1 MSAPYHHIPAA
12 ELAQFLDDVSKNVA
26 HDEDTDFRKLV
37 LHLFGFVNAKLQA
50 ATTLPTP
57 ETTHFAARL
66 FEAVETVLTSKKHL
80 LNTPVSNDE
89 LNTVL
94 DGSTVASVAP
104 VSSNTM
110 LIYEWVIHFACS
122 WLPQFPDSLEITN
135 LIKSF
140 LMELINIISV
150 HLHAYRY
157 KKHLRKMLLDL
168 VDAHVG
174 KLFEY
179 MSLVTLKD
187 DFSAVYAPLLSSGVH
202 LFTIVNDYDITN
214 KLALHDLSTAVRF
227 GAIARKLDFVLTSSH
242 LDSLLTDASDAN
254 LKLVDNLK
262 SVLLL
267 NMTCNLLLETNTKWV
282 QIDLVLHWIH
292 DHFDSFKNN
301 PKRSLFKSYNKAT
314 CACVM
319 KIYLLC
325 REKGLLSSFFNA
337 FPMHVFLVG
346 VSKLDLAPPP
356 ENEFPPSILK
366 VLNVLSFQLSI
377 LEDSQSAQI
386 AAANY
391 SLASVA
397 FVDGE
402 LNSLRDLIFEST
414 SASTISVLHFI
425 IDSHHLFGH
434 FVSQHDRRDSDI
446 TEIGQWL
453 NYACELIHLES
464 KSGVFTSRMT
474 LYTFISVLRD
484 VPCLINGDYD
494 FESRTC
500 TKCDKHSAKNVY
512 QDVSAKRKQITD
524 QFEANVLYSDV
535 ICNFL
540 LRKKLQILKED
551 PLLTTNV
558 LLMLFNL
565 FRTFRPPSR
574 VENEPCLQFILL
586 CLSENKNRDVRL
598 LASRVLPLFI
608 VRDFDDTLE
617 VLFRQIFQSISRIRY
632 DYEGGRIYLAESS
645 LMALGELAVVCE
657 GEWLCVILIKLID
670 ALGEPNEQHVNLAY
684 NCLLYSAAA
693 KSVTPYKL
701 LSPFLP
707 SIAERIIRKP
717 RMFSRLTELLGISK
731 KYFLSNTREYTTPR
745 FLEYYRHDFI
755 QEIADASNMDKMKL
769 IAKTLPRIMA
779 TYLCKD
785 DKVDASYIV
794 NVLSNASPRYQK
806 LTITDL
812 IPNVGEVLWFIL
824 LQMQFDIEG
833 NITNEKRIFAAIEYV
848 ARINWAKR
856 KGDSESMP
864 NPKEFDFI
872 KYVLGEHVLEL
883 VQKFSENVH
892 HMKGIK
898 PYLEKVGSL
907 KAMQFLISRNIDAAS
922 SALGQISTCLQAS
935 LGNRTLELPAIQ
947 CWNVLVQNLNTRH
960 LVSLFDITI
969 SLIFQKFESFQHKS
983 KLVATEILQKLFC
996 ELRDKYNK
1004 YALYYFSVPF
1014 IKDLDQYFVLDA
1026 TFISMMKPR
1035 SKLSYFPEFARR
1047 LQTNNKYVVH
1057 QALDDLLN
1065 FTNKYQQSCQREEFR
1080 DVLNE
1085 KSVSLLVR
1093 NLLDISVQ
1101 FKTKDPVI
1109 STKCAKA
1116 LASMGALDSNRFN
1129 FKTIN
1134 SQLIVVHDFRD
1145 YKENAKFLSNFI
1157 KEKVIKNF
1165 WASDD
1170 PVKQLFSAYSMQ
1182 KFLNVLGLN
1191 ESILSPESQGFRTS
1205 VWNSFSEI
1213 DKSTLTPLLSS
1224 KYFAPNPRYEPLTF
1238 PLFRLGMRYEKWLV
1252 DFTTNLFRRPFPE
1265 SRQKDS
1271 QEQAK
1276 TIIFQTCSML
1286 IRDEEVSISQ
1296 YLVKYVALS
1305 HIVNGDERSKS
1316 DILNEFMAILN
1327 SRNSLSSSS
1336 EKIEQLKLCYQAVFE
1351 VIDYFNEWVSAVTQT
1366 LSDTLISKA
1375 VSASLKKSRSYVQAF
1390 LKEIP
1395 MELIAVTSSE
1405 CDSYE
1410 RTILYLEKCYRDGK
1424 VKTDNKL
1431 DNLSI
1436 ASTLQSVYSNIDDF
1450 DALDG
1455 VLKKFSTSNL
1465 AEKLDAFQY
1474 NENWAIAQESFQVLS
1489 KIGGEQERIEY
1500 NTKLLKSLADHA
1512 LYDKVLS
1519 QLDSKFNNESICEMP
1534 MAWAMVGLRASIAIG
1549 ESEQIRKWQTIAGS
1563 IGQAQDVE
1571 NVINFKFSEALLSLD
1586 GPQARFENYM
1596 NQIYGLIGQS
1606 LSLSMSS
1613 SFSRNSDLMTQ
1624 LHVMFDT
1631 SLIVSTIDDVDSSL
1645 QLELEQVLK
1654 DRLANSDLSFDNQWR
1669 ILSVHKVANTLTH
1682 NSDKI
1687 SDILLHCSAIA
1698 RKSGRLDIATKC
1710 IMDAMVLNDQLA
1722 NIEYAHLLWDE
1733 GKQTEAIKTLAE
1745 NLPKKTSLELRKGA
1759 STQLQYAL
1767 WLDES
1772 SHSSS
1777 ATIIAEYTKAYKFDP
1792 TWEKP
1797 YFDLGKYYSKVMESR
1812 NDTSGFYE
1820 QHIIRFY
1827 LKALALGPTYI
1838 FEALPKFITV
1848 WLDFAQR
1855 TNKSRD
1861 AERKLSQIVHDIQTY
1876 RTSIPVYV
1884 WYTSITQLL
1893 SRITHKH
1900 QPSVELVLQI
1910 IDVLIRTYPKHSL
1923 WYVLSHLK
1931 SKDLGR
1937 RQNVVKILTSIQADK
1952 TLGPIV
1958 VNAKELFEILEKLA
1972 MQKVK
1977 KVQNKRWLLSDDF
1990 GMRDLKKSY
1999 DSLVIPVK
2007 SNLEI
2012 RLPSVRHSSKPGLA
2026 FPKSASITFD
2036 GFDEEV
2042 SIFHSLQMPKQITI
2056 RGTDNK
2062 PYRLMVKR
2070 DDTRKDAK
2078 VFEFTNMINRLLS
2091 ANANAR
2097 KRNLIIENY
2106 SVIPLA
2112 EDMGV
2117 IEFVQDV
2124 ATMKSVIHHQQKKN
2138 GHVPNDRKIFG
2149 KLDEAQKVVK
2159 AKHSSESN
2167 AMDTLAQ
2174 LFDTI
2179 CKEFPP
2185 VLHQWFIDQFSDPAV
2200 WYLARKDYTTT
2211 AAVMSI
2217 VGYVIGLGDRHCE
2230 NILFFKKSGAALHID
2245 FDCLFDKGATLPTP
2259 EIVPF
2264 RLTQNMIDAMG
2275 VTGIEGTFRITC
2287 EVTAQLVRENEA
2299 SLMNILETL
2308 IYDPLL
2314 DWKTQENP
2322 QDHLR
2327 KVRRKIR
2334 GLLDEKEGL
2343 PMNVHG
2349 QVDVLIQEA
2358 SSRENL
2364 CQMYGGWAPYV

>member
-1 MSAPYHHIPAA
+1 MSAPYQNIPAT

-26 HDEDTDFRKLV
+26 HDEHTDFRKLV
-37 LHLFGFVNAKLQA
+37 LHLFGFAQAKLSA
-50 ATTLPTP
+50 AKSLPSLETLK
-57 ETTHFAARL
+57 FVARL

-80 LNTPVSNDE
+80 LNTPVTMEE

-94 DGSTVASVAP
+94 QGSHIASMAHTT
-104 VSSNTM
+104 STTT

-122 WLPQFPDSLEITN
+122 WLSQFPDSLEITN
-135 LIKSF
+135 LVKSF
-140 LMELINIISV
+140 LMELINIILV
-150 HLHAYRY
+150 HLHAYKY
-157 KKHLRKMLLDL
+157 KKHLRLMLLEL
-168 VDAHVG
+168 MDAQIA
-174 KLFEY
+174 KLFDY
-179 MSLVTLKD
+179 MSMVSLKD
-187 DFSAVYAPLLSSGVH
+187 DFSSVYAPLLSLGVH

-214 KLALHDLSTAVRF
+214 KLALHDLSTSLKF
-227 GAIARKLDFVLTSSH
+227 GALARKLDFILNSTH
-242 LDSLLTDASDAN
+242 LDSVLTDASDEN
-254 LKLVDNLK
+254 LKLVDNLR

-267 NMTCNLLLETNTKWV
+267 NLTCNLLLDTNAKWAQV
-282 QIDLVLHWIH
+282 DLVLHWIH
-292 DHFDSFKNN
+292 DHFDSSKSN
-301 PKRSLFKSYNKAT
+301 PKRTFYKSYNKAT
-314 CACVM
+314 CACLM

-325 REKGLLSSFFNA
+325 RGKGLLTNFFNS
-337 FPMHVFLVG
+337 FPMHVFPVATH
-346 VSKLDLAPPP
+346 KLALDSQL
-356 ENEFPPSILK
+356 PPSILK
-366 VLNVLSFQLSI
+366 LLNVLMFQQSI
-377 LEDSQSAQI
+377 MHDSESVHN
-386 AAANY
+386 AALKY

-397 FVDGE
+397 FVDSE
-402 LNSLRDLIFEST
+402 LNSLRDQVFENS

-425 IDSHHLFGH
+425 VDTQHLFGH
-434 FVSQHDRRDSDI
+434 FVSQRGKRDGEL

-453 NYACELIHLES
+453 NYVCELIHLES
-464 KSGVFTSRMT
+464 NQAVFNNRMT
-474 LYTFISVLRD
+474 LYTFITVLRD
-484 VPCLINGDYD
+484 VPCIINGDYD
-494 FESRTC
+494 FESRSC
-500 TKCDKHSAKNVY
+500 SKCDKHLAKNVY
-512 QDVSAKRKQITD
+512 LGVSAKRRQINE
-524 QFEANVLYSDV
+524 QFEANMFYTDV
-535 ICNFL
+535 VCNFL
-540 LRKKLQILKED
+540 LKRKLQVLLKD
-551 PLLTTNV
+551 PLLTTNL

-565 FRTFRPPSR
+565 FHTFRQPNRSETDPA
-574 VENEPCLQFILL
+574 LQFVLQ
-586 CLSENKNRDVRL
+586 CLSQNKNRDVRL

-608 VRDFDDTLE
+608 VRDLDDTLE
-617 VLFRQIFQSISRIRY
+617 VLFRQIFLTISRIRF
-632 DYEGGRIYLAESS
+632 DHESGKVFFAESS
-645 LMALGELAVVCE
+645 LMALSELAVVSE

-670 ALGEPNEQHVNLAY
+670 TLGEPNEQHVNLAY
-684 NCLLYSAAA
+684 ACLLYVAAA

-745 FLEYYRHDFI
+745 FLEYYKHDFI

-785 DKVDASYIV
+785 EKVDATYIV
-794 NVLSNASPRYQK
+794 NVLSNASPRYKK

-812 IPNVGEVLWFIL
+812 IPNVGEVLWYIM

-848 ARINWAKR
+848 AKINWAKR
-856 KGDSESMP
+856 NGDTP
-864 NPKEFDFI
+864 PPDTQQFDYT

-898 PYLEKVGSL
+898 PYLEKLGSL

-935 LGNRTLELPAIQ
+935 LGNRTMELPAIQ

-969 SLIFQKFESFQHKS
+969 SLIFQKFESLQHKS
-983 KLVATEILQKLFC
+983 KIVATEILQKLFC

-1014 IKDLDQYFVLDA
+1014 VNDLDQYFVLDA

-1101 FKTKDPVI
+1101 FKTKDLAI

-1116 LASMGALDSNRFN
+1116 LASMGALDSNRYN
-1129 FKTIN
+1129 FKSIK
-1134 SQLIVVHDFRD
+1134 SQLIVLHDFRD
-1145 YKENAKFLSNFI
+1145 YKENANFLSTFI

-1182 KFLNVLGLN
+1182 KFLSVLGLN
-1191 ESILSPESQGFRTS
+1191 ESILGPESQGVRS
-1205 VWNSFSEI
+1205 NVWNSFSEI

-1265 SRQKDS
+1265 TRKDG
-1271 QEQAK
+1271 QEAK
-1276 TIIFQTCSML
+1276 MVIFQTCSML

-1296 YLVKYVALS
+1296 YLLKYVALS
-1305 HIVNGDERSKS
+1305 HIVNGDEKTKQ
-1316 DILNEFMAILN
+1316 DILHEFMAILN
-1327 SRNSLSSSS
+1327 SGTSLLSSS
-1336 EKIEQLKLCYQAVFE
+1336 ERIEQLKLCYQAVFE
-1351 VIDYFNEWVSAVTQT
+1351 VIDYFNEWVSAVTQS
-1366 LSDTLISKA
+1366 LSDTLISKL
-1375 VSASLKKSRSYVQAF
+1375 VSSTLKKSRSYVQAF
-1390 LKEIP
+1390 LREIP

-1424 VKTDNKL
+1424 LKTDKL

-1436 ASTLQSVYSNIDDF
+1436 ALTLQSVYSNIDDF

-1489 KIGGEQERIEY
+1489 KLGGEHERIEY

-1512 LYDKVLS
+1512 LYDKVLLK
-1519 QLDSKFNNESICEMP
+1519 LDSKFNSESICEMP
-1534 MAWAMVGLRASIAIG
+1534 MAWAMVGLRASIAMG
-1549 ESEQIRKWQTIAGS
+1549 ESSQIRKWQTIAGS
-1563 IGQAQDVE
+1563 IGLAQDVE
-1571 NVINFKFSEALLSLD
+1571 SVINFKFSEALLLLD
-1586 GPQARFENYM
+1586 GPQTKFELNM
-1596 NQIYGLIGQS
+1596 DQIYGLIGQS
-1606 LSLSMSS
+1606 LSLSMSL
-1613 SFSRNSDLMTQ
+1613 SFSKNSDLMTQ

-1631 SLIVSTIDDVDSSL
+1631 SLIVSTLDDDTSL
-1645 QLELEQVLK
+1645 QMELEQVLR
-1654 DRLANSDLSFDNQWR
+1654 DRLGNTDTLFDNQWR
-1669 ILSVHKVANTLTH
+1669 ILSVHKVANTLTN

-1687 SDILLHCSAIA
+1687 SDILLQCSAIA

-1733 GKQTEAIKTLAE
+1733 GKQTEAIKTLSE
-1745 NLPKKTSLELRKGA
+1745 NLPKRNSQDVRKGA
-1759 STQLQYAL
+1759 QTQLQYAL

-1777 ATIIAEYTKAYKFDP
+1777 AAIIAEYTKAYKFDT

-1812 NDTSGFYE
+1812 NDTTGFYE
-1820 QHIIRFY
+1820 QQIIRFY

-1855 TNKSRD
+1855 PNKTRD
-1861 AERKLSQIVHDIQTY
+1861 AERKLNQIVHDIQTY
-1876 RTSIPVYV
+1876 RNSIPVYV

-1900 QPSVELVLQI
+1900 QPSVELLLQI
-1910 IDVLIRTYPKHSL
+1910 IDLLIRKYPKHSL

-1931 SKDLGR
+1931 SKDLSR
-1937 RQNVVKILTSIQADK
+1937 RQNVIKILTLIQSDQ
-1952 TLGPIV
+1952 TLGAGV

-1990 GMRDLKKSY
+1990 GIRDLKKSY
-1999 DSLVIPVK
+1999 SSLVIPVK
-2007 SNLEI
+2007 LNLEI
-2012 RLPSVRHSSKPGLA
+2012 RLPSVGHWKQPTLA
-2026 FPKSASITFD
+2026 FPKSALITFD

-2042 SIFHSLQMPKQITI
+2042 TIFHSLQMPKQITI

-2097 KRNLIIENY
+2097 KRKLIIENY

-2124 ATMKSVIHHQQKKN
+2124 ATMKSVIHHQQKKI
-2138 GHVPNDRKIFG
+2138 GHVLNDRKIFG

-2159 AKHSSESN
+2159 AKYSLESS
-2167 AMDTLAQ
+2167 AMDSLVS
-2174 LFDTI
+2174 LFDNI

-2217 VGYVIGLGDRHCE
+2217 VGYIIGLGDRHCE
-2230 NILFFKKSGAALHID
+2230 NILFFKKSGAVLHID

-2264 RLTQNMIDAMG
+2264 RLTQNMTDAMG
-2275 VTGIEGTFRITC
+2275 ITGIEGTFRITC
-2287 EVTAQLVRENEA
+2287 EVTARLVRENEA

-2314 DWKTQENP
+2314 DWKTQDNP

-2358 SSRENL
+2358 SSKENL